1 MEAVRGHKRTEHG
14 RWHLILWLREIG
26 NHFYKRF
33 EVLRVM
39 EKGSYIAD
47 NSTYNILI
55 NRYGQVGFIETIE
68 DFFQLLSRK
77 GLKPNVVTCTSRI
90 GAYSKKNGLL
100 KVLRNI

>member
-47 NSTYNILI
+47 N
-55 NRYGQVGFIETIE
+55 
-68 DFFQLLSRK
+68 
-77 GLKPNVVTCTSRI
+77 
-90 GAYSKKNGLL
+90 NGGTT
-100 KVLRNI
+100 KVLLAACTNEDQTEQVTTVIRTMHKDMKTVLPF